1 MKLQKLDF
9 KWAIVV
15 AILAMLLGCSK
26 SGENQADSTQGHFHL
41 APHGGALV
49 MLGQHM
55 AQIELVAEAGGKS
68 WALYVL
74 DGGAQRF
81 VRVKQA
87 TVKASLDGR
96 SGTFEAVENAAT
108 GESVGNTAKFTL
120 KADWLDP
127 EGRFP
132 VIIDEIE
139 VFGQT
144 FSRIEFEF
152 PEGKH

>member
-1 MKLQKLDF
+1 
-9 KWAIVV
+9 
-15 AILAMLLGCSK
+15 
-26 SGENQADSTQGHFHL
+26 
-41 APHGGALV
+41 

-55 AQIELVAEAGGKS
+55 AQIELVAEEGGKS

-81 VRVKQA
+81 VRVEQA
-87 TVKASLDGR
+87 TMTASLDGR
-96 SGTFEAVENAAT
+96 TGTFEAVENAAT
-108 GESVGNTAKFTL
+108 GESAGNTSKFAL

-127 EGRFP
+127 DGRFP

-139 VFGQT
+139 LFCQS
-144 FSRIEFEF
+144 FSRIEFVY